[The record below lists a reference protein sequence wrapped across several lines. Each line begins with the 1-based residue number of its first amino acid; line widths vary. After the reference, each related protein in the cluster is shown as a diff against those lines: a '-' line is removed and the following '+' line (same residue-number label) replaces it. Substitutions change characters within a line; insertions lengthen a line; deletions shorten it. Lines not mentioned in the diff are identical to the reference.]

1 MAPFFPTFLFEG
13 VIMKKKIQQGFTLIE
28 LMIVIAI
35 IGILAAI
42 ALPSY
47 QDYIAR
53 AQVSE
58 ALNLLSGVKATV
70 TEFHSDRGI
79 WPVDNGQAGI
89 DMDALKINGK
99 YVKQVE
105 VSNGVITAT
114 MRSAGVAKA
123 VSGKKVV
130 LTPDEHPG
138 MYLWKCS
145 SPDIAGRYLP
155 TVCRQ

>member
-1 MAPFFPTFLFEG
+1 
-13 VIMKKKIQQGFTLIE
+13 MKKSMQQGFTLIE

-42 ALPSY
+42 AIPSY

-58 ALNLLSGVKATV
+58 AVQMLGGVKVTV
-70 TEFHSDRGI
+70 SEFRSDRGV

-99 YVKQVE
+99 YVKQVA

-114 MRSAGVAKA
+114 MRSSEIARPVNSK
-123 VSGKKVV
+123 SVV
-130 LTPDEHPG
+130 LTPTETG
-138 MYLWKCS
+138 GSIGWKCS
-145 SPDIAGRYLP
+145 SPDMSARYLP
-155 TVCRQ
+155 SICR

>member
-1 MAPFFPTFLFEG
+1 
-13 VIMKKKIQQGFTLIE
+13 MKKSIQQGFTLLE

-42 ALPSY
+42 AIPSY
-47 QDYIAR
+47 QDYVAR
-53 AQVSE
+53 AQVGEAVQLLGGIKVTVSE
-58 ALNLLSGVKATV
+58 
-70 TEFHSDRGI
+70 FRSDRGV

-114 MRSAGVAKA
+114 MRSNAIARPINSKQ
-123 VSGKKVV
+123 VV
-130 LTPDEHPG
+130 LTPTETG
-138 MYLWKCS
+138 GSVVWKCS
-145 SPDIAGRYLP
+145 SPDMSARYLP
-155 TVCRQ
+155 SICR